1 MHTWQQR
8 AVQIVFW
15 AATALTLAL
24 ILRRPY
30 LSVRLGAR
38 RLRMQSYFL
47 GALLG
52 PALILGFGFLS
63 YGDVVRGIAGSDAL
77 QPGGVLAL
85 FLSMVF
91 MSIFLD
97 ITGFFEMCA
106 RYALRSARTDG
117 RRLFLTLYATV
128 SVLTV
133 FTSNDIVILTF
144 TPFVYYFARAAG
156 LDPRP
161 YLVAEFFAANTWSM
175 MLYIGNPTN
184 ILLAGACG
192 IDFLGYTKW
201 MLLPTLAAGITSFLL
216 LRVIFRRAIARPF
229 AAPADALHPLDALT
243 DRPGALMAGLLLA
256 ACVVLLALAPALGL
270 RMWLVS
276 VVCALALLALLVA
289 RDSYAAYLRQ
299 HLGPLQNGST
309 RQTFTRMPWTVIPFV
324 VSLFITV
331 EALYRYGH
339 TASLGRLFARLAA
352 FVPGGFA
359 AVYGIS
365 STLASNLL
373 NNIPMSLGFT
383 FVMKDLS
390 GGDLTAAA
398 FATIIG
404 SNLGANLTPLG
415 ALAGIMWMG
424 ILRDKEC
431 HISFLQ
437 FVKYGLLVTPLTLAA
452 ALGVLALEIR
462 LFGP

>member
-1 MHTWQQR
+1 MSTWQST
-8 AVQIVFW
+8 AVQMVFW

-24 ILRRPY
+24 ILRCPY
-30 LSVRLGAR
+30 LAVRLGTR
-38 RLRMQSYFL
+38 QIRMQSYFI

-52 PALILGFGFLS
+52 PVLIVGFGFLS
-63 YGDVVRGIAGSDAL
+63 YADVVRGIVGNDSL

-106 RYALRSARTDG
+106 RYALRTAGTNG
-117 RRLFLTLYATV
+117 RRLFLTVYATV

-144 TPFVYYFARAAG
+144 TPFVYYFAHAAR

-161 YLVAEFFAANTWSM
+161 YLIAEFFAANTWSM
-175 MLYIGNPTN
+175 LLVIGNPTN
-184 ILLAGACG
+184 ILLAGACSM
-192 IDFLGYTKW
+192 DFIGYSKW
-201 MLLPTLAAGITSFLL
+201 MLLPTLAAGITSYWV
-216 LRVIFRRAIARPF
+216 LRTIFRQAISQSFAPPEAARH
-229 AAPADALHPLDALT
+229 PAEALT
-243 DRPGALMAGLLLA
+243 DRTGAWMAGLLLVV
-256 ACVVLLALAPALGL
+256 CVVLLALAPVVGL
-270 RMWLVS
+270 RMWHVS
-276 VVCALALLALLVA
+276 VVCSLALLLLLAV
-289 RDSYAAYLRQ
+289 RDSYEAWLRQ
-299 HLGPLQNGST
+299 HLGPLRNGST
-309 RQTFTRMPWTVIPFV
+309 RQTFVRMPWTVVPFI
-324 VSLFITV
+324 VSLFITI

-339 TASLGRLFARLAA
+339 TASLGRLFAWMASL
-352 FVPGGFA
+352 VPGGA
-359 AVYGIS
+359 VTVYGVA
-365 STLASNLL
+365 STVAANLL

-390 GGDLTAAA
+390 GPDLTGAA

-415 ALAGIMWMG
+415 ALAGIMWMS
-424 ILRDKEC
+424 ILREKEC

-437 FVKYGLLVTPLTLAA
+437 FVKYGLLVTPLTLGA
-452 ALGVLALEIR
+452 ALLTLALER
-462 LFGP
+462 GLFR